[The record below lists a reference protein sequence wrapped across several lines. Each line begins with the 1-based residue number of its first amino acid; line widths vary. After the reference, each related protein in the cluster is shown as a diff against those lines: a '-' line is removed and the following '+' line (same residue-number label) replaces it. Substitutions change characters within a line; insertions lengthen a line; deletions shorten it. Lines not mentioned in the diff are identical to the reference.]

1 MKRIVICMLAGVLFA
16 GSVLVVGKVQGMNNE
31 ETQESQ
37 SQSEENIRQEAQEPD
52 SVFETEV
59 EEKVAIE
66 TDTQT
71 EVEIEQITQ
80 TEETEPAA
88 KAPTKA
94 KAKAKAEASAQMK
107 AEEAKMSDETLIQEE
122 SPSENAVVEVNRRY
136 IEDCGSDSGYWEI
149 TYSDG
154 HIEYLDE

>member
-16 GSVLVVGKVQGMNNE
+16 GSLLVVGKIQDKNNE
-31 ETQESQ
+31 KTQESQ

-88 KAPTKA
+88 KAPAKA

>member
-1 MKRIVICMLAGVLFA
+1 MKRIVICMLTGVLFA
-16 GSVLVVGKVQGMNNE
+16 GSLLVVGKVQGMNNE

-71 EVEIEQITQ
+71 EVET
-80 TEETEPAA
+80 
-88 KAPTKA
+88 
-94 KAKAKAEASAQMK
+94 
-107 AEEAKMSDETLIQEE
+107 D
-122 SPSENAVVEVNRRY
+122 RRN
-136 IEDCGSDSGYWEI
+136 
-149 TYSDG
+149 
-154 HIEYLDE
+154 

>member
-16 GSVLVVGKVQGMNNE
+16 GSLLVVGKVQGMNNE

-88 KAPTKA
+88 KAPAKA

-122 SPSENAVVEVNRRY
+122 SPSENAVVEGNRRY
-136 IEDCGSDSGYWEI
+136 IEDCGSHSGYWEI

>member
-16 GSVLVVGKVQGMNNE
+16 GSLLVVGKVQGMNNE

-71 EVEIEQITQ
+71 E
-80 TEETEPAA
+80 ETEPAA
-88 KAPTKA
+88 KAPAKA

>member
-1 MKRIVICMLAGVLFA
+1 MKRLVICMLAGVLFA

-71 EVEIEQITQ
+71 EVE

-88 KAPTKA
+88 KAPAKA

-107 AEEAKMSDETLIQEE
+107 VEEAKMSDETLIQEE

>member
-16 GSVLVVGKVQGMNNE
+16 GSLLVVGKVQGMNNE

-71 EVEIEQITQ
+71 
-80 TEETEPAA
+80 
-88 KAPTKA
+88 
-94 KAKAKAEASAQMK
+94 
-107 AEEAKMSDETLIQEE
+107 KMSDETLIQEE

>member
-1 MKRIVICMLAGVLFA
+1 MKRIIICMLAGVLFA
-16 GSVLVVGKVQGMNNE
+16 GSLLVVGKVQGMNNE

-71 EVEIEQITQ
+71 EVEIEIEQITQ
-80 TEETEPAA
+80 TEETESAA
-88 KAPTKA
+88 KAPV
-94 KAKAKAEASAQMK
+94 KAKAEASAQMK